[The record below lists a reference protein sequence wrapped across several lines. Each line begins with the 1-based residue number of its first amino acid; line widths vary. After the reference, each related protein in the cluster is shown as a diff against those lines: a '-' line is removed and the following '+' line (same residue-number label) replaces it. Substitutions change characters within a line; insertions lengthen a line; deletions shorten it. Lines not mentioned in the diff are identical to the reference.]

1 MRAARYLAGSMRSRW
16 TGPLLL
22 LAGLVLPQCLLYGP
36 SLFGDQVLLP
46 LEALRGSVY
55 LPGDTVPPAALDA
68 PGDRIVSDA
77 VLQFEPFRQI
87 ASRALHAGHF
97 PLWDPLDYCG
107 APFLAA
113 NQTAL
118 LSPLKW
124 LELAWTSPRALAFR
138 ELLKALLAGIGAYL
152 FFRRAL
158 QVDPIAARLGAW
170 CFPLCGFLVLWANH
184 PHSAVA
190 IWLPWLLLF
199 TEESLQA
206 PRGFAPIG
214 LAVVV
219 ALVLQSGHAGVGAHL
234 LIGSGLYALGRIAS
248 IPALLRGPPL
258 ALLGGWGVGAL
269 LSAAQTLPTLD
280 YLRTSARIA
289 DRLHGVIE
297 TAPAGWHSLIQ
308 LVLPY
313 AYGATSE
320 GLVLLGSAVRQESAA
335 TGYAGLLIALVLAPL
350 GLARCWRRKLAWP
363 LLLLALIGIAQ
374 ITSLPLFSEL
384 LQLGPLATMRNHR
397 LVLLTGFSILSLG
410 VLGLDA
416 LLNGEPPPRW
426 LRATSALVLLAL
438 AGWSAARA
446 LHWPV
451 EYVEMLARAGQQA
464 SPSIDLPRVTAAGPL
479 LARLGWIGA
488 GLALS
493 GALLLFAIDRRP
505 AIFLLGALALGELI
519 WMAAGVNP
527 QRSKQLY
534 YPPIPA
540 VQALQKMPWG
550 RAVCMGCM
558 PANLLALQQI
568 PDLRGYDG
576 ADPQRMVELL
586 KLFEA
591 PGAPFPD
598 YARVEWFLPELPSP
612 LADLLGLRYLIFR
625 GAPPAAVRPIAQSDD
640 YYVLENPAALPRAF
654 VPTSSQVVPAAKDR
668 LALLGS
674 RSFDPRAVV
683 LLEKWPSIAA
693 SAPAEGRAEVLE
705 DSGDELALAVE
716 MKTPG
721 LLVLADSWDAG
732 WRASWNGAEVEV
744 LRADHALRA
753 VALPAGQGQLFFR
766 YQPGSFTLGLQLAAA
781 AAILLLL
788 RALMIQRGRLI

>member
-1 MRAARYLAGSMRSRW
+1 MRSRW
-16 TGPLLL
+16 LGPLLL

-36 SLFGDQVLLP
+36 SLFGEQVLLP

-55 LPGDTVPPAALDA
+55 LPSVTAPPAALDA

-124 LELAWTSPRALAFR
+124 LELVWTSPRALAFR
-138 ELLKALLAGIGAYL
+138 ELLKALIAGIGAYL

-158 QVDPIAARLGAW
+158 QVNEIAARFGAW
-170 CFPLCGFLVLWANH
+170 SFPLCGFLVLWTNH

-199 TEESLQA
+199 TEESLQT

-219 ALVLQSGHAGVGAHL
+219 ALVLQSGHSGVGAHL

-248 IPALLRGPPL
+248 IPSLLRGPPL

-269 LSAAQTLPTLD
+269 LSAAQTLPTLE

-289 DRLHGVIE
+289 DRLHGVVE
-297 TAPAGWHSLIQ
+297 TAPAGWHSLVQ

-320 GLVLLGSAVRQESAA
+320 GLVLLAPAVRQESAA

-350 GLARCWRRKLAWP
+350 GIARCWKRKFAWP

-374 ITSLPLFSEL
+374 ITSFPLLSQL
-384 LQLGPLATMRNHR
+384 LQLGPLAALRNHR

-416 LLNGEPPPRW
+416 LLDGEHPPRW
-426 LRATSALVLLAL
+426 LRSTAALLLLAL

-451 EYVEMLARAGQQA
+451 DYVELLARAGQPGA
-464 SPSIDLPRVTAAGPL
+464 PPVELLHVEAAGPL
-479 LARLGWIGA
+479 LARLWWIGGA
-488 GLALS
+488 LAFVGALS
-493 GALLLFAIDRRP
+493 LFAIERRP
-505 AIFLLGALALGELI
+505 AILLLGGLALGELT

-540 VQALQKMPWG
+540 VQALQRMPWG

-591 PGAPFPD
+591 PGAPFSD

-625 GAPPAAVRPIAQSDD
+625 GTPPATVHPIAQSDD
-640 YYVLENPAALPRAF
+640 YYVLENRAALPRAF
-654 VPTSSQVVPAAKDR
+654 VPPSWQVTPDAKAR

-674 RSFDPRAVV
+674 RSFDPRSVA
-683 LLEKWPSIAA
+683 LLEKSPALAGST
-693 SAPAEGRAEVLE
+693 PAEGRAEVLE
-705 DSGDELALAVE
+705 DSGDELTVAVE

-732 WRASWNGAEVEV
+732 WRASWNGADVEV

-753 VALPAGQGQLFFR
+753 VALPAGQGQLVFR
-766 YQPGSFTLGLQLAAA
+766 YQPVSFMLGVQLAAA